1 MKRIDIIDERRFN
14 LLKYLKICLDSDL
27 KIMLMN
33 HRNNYIEHSNI
44 ISNIS
49 KNFDNLT
56 INFNVLYST

>member
-1 MKRIDIIDERRFN
+1 MKRIDIIDEKRFN